1 MSVLF
6 VLLPAG
12 KNRHGTGSGL
22 RAEDEIPLASPSRA
36 VMRSYPQASDA
47 QHVVS
52 LVRDGRDRGAT
63 RWLRGLVLAMAG
75 GAVLGAATNA
85 VLSIGFAM
93 FSGLSSI
100 AIPLGFAVGAFL
112 GAFTAV
118 MTGTHRVRDDLRP
131 LLRAT
136 QPGDTLL
143 QWFAQERSVLQS
155 MRTLYGE
162 ANMAC
167 VLLD

>member
-6 VLLPAG
+6 VLLPAS
-12 KNRHGTGSGL
+12 TDSDSSGSGL
-22 RAEDEIPLASPSRA
+22 GAEPAFPLASPSG
-36 VMRSYPQASDA
+36 VTMRSYPQASDA
-47 QHVVS
+47 QHLVS

-63 RWLRGLVLAMAG
+63 RWLRGLVLAIAG
-75 GAVLGAATNA
+75 GAILGATTNA
-85 VLSIGFAM
+85 ILSIGFGM

-112 GAFTAV
+112 GAFTAA

-131 LLRAT
+131 LLHEA

-143 QWFAQERSVLQS
+143 QWFAPERPVLQS
-155 MRTLYGE
+155 MRTLYSK
-162 ANMAC
+162 ANIAC